1 MSAPSPSLS
10 PERLVDLERYLFYR
24 DYNRHKRFKGEKQE
38 GGRPEG
44 EKLVHLFLDTINI
57 TSLKALPN
65 RILHRIFRADAF
77 DRLVGHHG
85 LGFAAVRHAIVVFAF
100 LGAIRRL
107 GAGLF
112 RLRRSGG

>member
-1 MSAPSPSLS
+1 
-10 PERLVDLERYLFYR
+10 
-24 DYNRHKRFKGEKQE
+24 
-38 GGRPEG
+38 
-44 EKLVHLFLDTINI
+44 
-57 TSLKALPN
+57 
-65 RILHRIFRADAF
+65 LHRIFRADAF

-112 RLRRSGG
+112 RLRRSGGFFFRFLFFFLAARVVGLLLQQRFAVRNRDLVIVGMDFAEGEEAMPVTAIF